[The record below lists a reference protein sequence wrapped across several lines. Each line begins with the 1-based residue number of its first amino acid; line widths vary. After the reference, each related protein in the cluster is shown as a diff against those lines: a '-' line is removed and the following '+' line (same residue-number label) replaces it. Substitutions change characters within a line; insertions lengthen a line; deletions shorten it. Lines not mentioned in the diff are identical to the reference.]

1 MSLEH
6 SPAKEGRRY
15 LSEKMTAEYLGLSD
29 KTLQRY
35 RGNGNGPRYIK
46 CGGRVL
52 YDVRD
57 CDDWME
63 SQKVQSTS
71 AYQQNTFTR
80 QDSIKSN
87 PPRKEDV
94 FS

>member
-1 MSLEH
+1 MSTEH
-6 SPAKEGRRY
+6 SLDKESRRY
-15 LSEKMTAEYLGLSD
+15 LSEKMTADYLGISV

-63 SQKVQSTS
+63 CQKVQSTS
-71 AYQQNTFTR
+71 AYQQNSFTK
-80 QDSIKSN
+80 QDFKKRNPTIKEN
-87 PPRKEDV
+87 I